1 MQINILGTEYE
12 IIKGSVLNCPSL
24 KELDGFTDYTVK
36 QIVVLD
42 FGTVEKDDR
51 SVKDFESLQKQVL
64 RHEIIHAFLFES
76 GLNVNSNDVAQWAT
90 NEEWWI
96 GSLFNG
102 RSSAR
107 HSKRPDVNS
116 YDNCSNRK
124 EQN

>member
-36 QIVVLD
+36 QIVILD

-76 GLNVNSNDVAQWAT
+76 GLNVNSNDVSQWAT

-96 GSLFNG
+96 GLLFNG
-102 RSSAR
+102 RNSAR
-107 HSKRPDVNS
+107 RSKRPDVN
-116 YDNCSNRK
+116 NI
-124 EQN
+124 

>member
-1 MQINILGTEYE
+1 MQVNILGTEYE

-42 FGTVEKDDR
+42 FGTVEKDNR
-51 SVKDFESLQKQVL
+51 SLKNFEFLQKKAL

-76 GLNVNSNDVAQWAT
+76 GLNVNSNDVEQWAR

-96 GSLFNG
+96 GLLFNG
-102 RSSAR
+102 RNSAR
-107 HSKRPDVNS
+107 RSKRPDVN
-116 YDNCSNRK
+116 NI
-124 EQN
+124 